1 MILISEVL
9 VLKEQRNDGK
19 SEQNGEWRLLSL
31 LLIVTTLSFLPI
43 ATKPRMMKSTSAFL
57 IFVVMMIAITNKVAA
72 YTARPVLRN
81 SQMVR
86 HFWPFDKEVSPTGV
100 VIIDAIQTQS
110 EDSVK
115 SVMAAT
121 SFSKTM
127 INDREPETGNNAM
140 HIIAKRGH
148 YKYPPAQ
155 IPKMLVDG
163 GIDIDARNA
172 KGETP
177 LEISLLSGWQ
187 VIRFTVMI

>member
-1 MILISEVL
+1 
-9 VLKEQRNDGK
+9 
-19 SEQNGEWRLLSL
+19 
-31 LLIVTTLSFLPI
+31 
-43 ATKPRMMKSTSAFL
+43 MKSASAFL
-57 IFVVMMIAITNKVAA
+57 IFLVMMIAITNRVVAF
-72 YTARPVLRN
+72 TGRPVLRH

-86 HFWPFDKEVSPTGV
+86 HFWPFDKEVLPTGV

-110 EDSVK
+110 EESVK

-121 SFSKTM
+121 SFSKSM

-187 VIRFTVMI
+187 VIHFTVMVINLEMPNSIDYFEGNA